1 MLKTIKKNMFDL
13 VMSVMIIATVFYLAA
28 ITQIMPLPENALTR
42 INEFAANT
50 MNVLIVCGAWL
61 ISFLP

>member
-28 ITQIMPLPENALTR
+28 ITQIMPLPENALTH
-42 INEFAANT
+42 IYEIAANV